1 MRALFLV
8 LLTACAGCG
17 TAALFD
23 SLPPTPYSPSY
34 SFNIFGEGNY
44 LTYDHA
50 FTDAAAEIVRKNA
63 ESQCAQKRLVAVR
76 TSGACSLA
84 RCTTHYY
91 CMKPAD
97 AAPYQPQDAK
107 KK

>member
-50 FTDAAAEIVRKNA
+50 FTDAATESVRKNA
-63 ESQCAQKRLVAVR
+63 ESLCRQKKQVAVR
-76 TSGACSLA
+76 SSGTCSLT
-84 RCTTHYY
+84 RCTTHYH
-91 CMKPAD
+91 CMKPAE
-97 AAPYQPQDAK
+97 AAPFQEK
-107 KK
+107 VTK